1 MKQRIITAIIA
12 AALFIPF
19 VIYGK
24 VPFTLLVIALA
35 VVGFYEILKMKGI
48 SIFSIPGVIGLLTLV
63 VLVIPRD
70 WAGEVV
76 QIIGYSS
83 ILMVV
88 YGLMILLLIYV
99 VLVKNKITFDEV
111 GFILLGAFYVGMG
124 FHYLIETRNY
134 DNGLLFIVYC
144 LLVVWTTDSGAYFV
158 GRKFGKNKLWPEIS
172 PKKTVEGFVGGIV
185 IAVIFA
191 VGLQML
197 YPFMSSYVLLIF
209 ITIFASVIGQ
219 MGDLVES
226 AIKRHYGVKDS
237 GTILPG
243 HGGILDR
250 FDSLLFVVPLLH
262 FLHLFGN

>member
-19 VIYGK
+19 VLYGK
-24 VPFTLLVIALA
+24 VPFTLLVVAMA

-48 SIFSIPGVIGLLTLV
+48 SIFSIPGVIGLLALV
-63 VLVIPRD
+63 LLVIPNN
-70 WAGEVV
+70 WQVEVV
-76 QIIGYSS
+76 QAIGYSS
-83 ILMVV
+83 VLMVV

-99 VLVKNKITFDEV
+99 VLVKNKITFDEI

-124 FHYLIETRNY
+124 FHYLIETRSA
-134 DNGLLFIVYC
+134 GIEWIVYC

-158 GRKFGKNKLWPEIS
+158 GRKLGKNKLWPEIS
-172 PKKTVEGFVGGIV
+172 PKKTIEGFVGGIV

-191 VGLQML
+191 VGMQMIT
-197 YPFMSSYVLLIF
+197 PFMNGYVSLIL
-209 ITIFASVIGQ
+209 ITIFASIIGQ

-237 GTILPG
+237 GNILPG

-262 FLHLFGN
+262 FLHLFS

>member
-19 VIYGK
+19 VLYGK
-24 VPFTLLVIALA
+24 VPFTLLVVAMA
-35 VVGFYEILKMKGI
+35 VVGFYEIVKMKGI
-48 SIFSIPGVIGLLTLV
+48 SIFSIPGVIGLLTLIL
-63 VLVIPRD
+63 LVIPNQWQLD
-70 WAGEVV
+70 VV
-76 QIIGYSS
+76 QAIGYSS
-83 ILMVV
+83 VLMVV
-88 YGLMILLLIYV
+88 YGLMILLLIYI
-99 VLVKNKITFDEV
+99 VLVKNKITFDEI

-124 FHYLIETRNY
+124 FHFLIETRN
-134 DNGLLFIVYC
+134 DGIEWIVYC

-172 PKKTVEGFVGGIV
+172 PKKTIEGFVGGIV

-191 VGLQML
+191 IGLQCIQ
-197 YPFMSSYVLLIF
+197 PIMSNFVSLIL
-209 ITIFASVIGQ
+209 ITIVASMMGQ

-226 AIKRHYGVKDS
+226 AIKRHYNVKDS
-237 GTILPG
+237 GNILPG

-262 FLHLFGN
+262 FLHLFS

>member
-19 VIYGK
+19 VLYGK
-24 VPFTLLVIALA
+24 VPFTLLVVAMA

-48 SIFSIPGVIGLLTLV
+48 SIFSIPGVIGSLTLIM
-63 VLVIPRD
+63 LVIPTN
-70 WAGEVV
+70 WANEVV
-76 QIIGYSS
+76 QTLGYTSN
-83 ILMVV
+83 LMIV
-88 YGLMILLLIYV
+88 YGLMILLLIYI
-99 VLVKNKITFDEV
+99 VLVKNKITFDEI
-111 GFILLGAFYVGMG
+111 GFILLSAFYVGMG
-124 FHYLIETRNY
+124 FHFLIETRN
-134 DNGLLFIVYC
+134 DGIEWIVYC

-172 PKKTVEGFVGGIV
+172 PKKTIEGFVGGIV

-191 VGLQML
+191 IGLQL
-197 YPFMSSYVLLIF
+197 IQPIMSNFVSLIL
-209 ITIFASVIGQ
+209 ITIVASIMGQ

-226 AIKRHYGVKDS
+226 AIKRHYNVKDS
-237 GTILPG
+237 GNILPG

-262 FLHLFGN
+262 FLHLFS

>member
-19 VIYGK
+19 VLYGK
-24 VPFTLLVIALA
+24 VPFTLLVVAMA
-35 VVGFYEILKMKGI
+35 VVGFYEILKMKRI
-48 SIFSIPGVIGLLTLV
+48 SLFSIPGGIGLLSLV
-63 VLVIPRD
+63 LLVIPNK
-70 WAGEVV
+70 WQVEVV
-76 QIIGYSS
+76 QAVGYPST
-83 ILMVV
+83 LMVV

-99 VLVKNKITFDEV
+99 VIVKNKVTFDEI
-111 GFILLGAFYVGMG
+111 GFILLGSFYVGLG
-124 FHYLIETRNY
+124 FHFLIETRSA
-134 DNGLLFIVYC
+134 GIEWIVYC

-158 GRKFGKNKLWPEIS
+158 GRKFGKHKLWPEIS
-172 PKKTVEGFVGGIV
+172 PKKTIEGFVGGIV

-191 VGLQML
+191 VGMQLI
-197 YPFMSSYVLLIF
+197 YPFMNGFVSLIL
-209 ITIFASVIGQ
+209 ITIVASVIGQ

-237 GTILPG
+237 GNILPG

-262 FLHLFGN
+262 FLHLFSS

>member
-19 VIYGK
+19 VIYGE
-24 VPFTLLVIALA
+24 VPFTLLVLAMA

-48 SIFSIPGVIGLLTLV
+48 SIFSVPGFIGLLTLIM
-63 VLVIPRD
+63 LVIPKD
-70 WAGEVV
+70 WASEVE
-76 QIIGYSS
+76 QAIGYSS
-83 ILMVV
+83 VLMVV
-88 YGLMILLLIYV
+88 YGLMMLLLIYV
-99 VLVKNKITFDEV
+99 VLVKNKITFDEI
-111 GFILLGAFYVGMG
+111 GFILLGAFYVGLG
-124 FHYLIETRNY
+124 FHYLIETRN
-134 DNGLLFIVYC
+134 NGLEFVVYC

-158 GRKFGKNKLWPEIS
+158 GRKLGKNKLWPEIS

-185 IAVIFA
+185 VAVIFA
-191 VGLQML
+191 VGFQVI
-197 YPFMSSYVLLIF
+197 YPFMNSYVLLIF
-209 ITIFASVIGQ
+209 ITILASIIGQ

-226 AIKRHYGVKDS
+226 AIKRHFDVKDS
-237 GTILPG
+237 GNILPG

>member
-24 VPFTLLVIALA
+24 VPFTLLVLAIA

-48 SIFSIPGVIGLLTLV
+48 SIFSIPGGIGLLTLV
-63 VLVIPRD
+63 LLVIPNK
-70 WAGEVV
+70 WANDVLDV
-76 QIIGYSS
+76 IGYPT

-99 VLVKNKITFDEV
+99 VLVKNKMTFDEI

-124 FHYLIETRNY
+124 FHYLIEIRG
-134 DNGLLFIVYC
+134 NGLEWVVYC

-191 VGLQML
+191 VGMQMI
-197 YPFMSSYVLLIF
+197 YPLMNGYVSLIL
-209 ITIFASVIGQ
+209 ITIFASIIGQ

-237 GTILPG
+237 GNILPG

-262 FLHLFGN
+262 FLHLFSS

>member
-12 AALFIPF
+12 GALFIPF

-24 VPFTLLVIALA
+24 VPFTLLVLAMA

-48 SIFSIPGVIGLLTLV
+48 SLFSVPGFLGLLTLIL
-63 VLVIPRD
+63 LVIPKD
-70 WAGEVV
+70 WSSEVV
-76 QIIGYSS
+76 EAIGYSS
-83 ILMVV
+83 TLMVV
-88 YGLMILLLIYV
+88 YGLMMLLLIYV

-111 GFILLGAFYVGMG
+111 AFILLSAFYVGLG
-124 FHYLIETRNY
+124 FHYLNETRNV
-134 DNGLLFIVYC
+134 GLEYVVYC

-158 GRKFGKNKLWPEIS
+158 GRKLGKNKLWPEIS

-191 VGLQML
+191 IGMQAI
-197 YPFMSSYVLLIF
+197 YPFMNSYVSLIF
-209 ITIFASVIGQ
+209 VTIFASIIGQ

-226 AIKRHYGVKDS
+226 AIKRHFDVKDS

>member
-24 VPFTLLVIALA
+24 VPFTLLVLAIA

-48 SIFSIPGVIGLLTLV
+48 SIFSIPGGIGLFTLV
-63 VLVIPRD
+63 LLVIPNK
-70 WAGEVV
+70 WADNVLDV
-76 QIIGYSS
+76 IGYPT

-99 VLVKNKITFDEV
+99 VLVKNKMTFDEI

-124 FHYLIETRNY
+124 FHYLIETRS
-134 DNGLLFIVYC
+134 NGLEWVVYC
-144 LLVVWTTDSGAYFV
+144 LLVVWTTDSGAYFI

-172 PKKTVEGFVGGIV
+172 PKKTVEGFVGGIA

-191 VGLQML
+191 VGMQMI
-197 YPFMSSYVLLIF
+197 YPLMNGYVSLIL
-209 ITIFASVIGQ
+209 ITIFASIMGQ

-237 GTILPG
+237 GNILPG

-262 FLHLFGN
+262 FLHLFSS

>member
-19 VIYGK
+19 VIYGE
-24 VPFTLLVIALA
+24 VPFTLLVLAMA

-48 SIFSIPGVIGLLTLV
+48 SIFSVPGFIGLLTLIM
-63 VLVIPRD
+63 LVIPKD
-70 WAGEVV
+70 WASEVE
-76 QIIGYSS
+76 QAIGYSS
-83 ILMVV
+83 VLMVV
-88 YGLMILLLIYV
+88 YGLMMLLLIYV
-99 VLVKNKITFDEV
+99 VLVKNKITFDEI
-111 GFILLGAFYVGMG
+111 GFILLGAFYVGLG

-134 DNGLLFIVYC
+134 GLEFVVYC

-158 GRKFGKNKLWPEIS
+158 GRKLGKNKLWPEIS

-191 VGLQML
+191 IGMQAI
-197 YPFMSSYVLLIF
+197 YPFANGYVSLIF
-209 ITIFASVIGQ
+209 ITIFASIIGQ

-226 AIKRHYGVKDS
+226 AIKRHFDVKDS
-237 GTILPG
+237 GNILPG